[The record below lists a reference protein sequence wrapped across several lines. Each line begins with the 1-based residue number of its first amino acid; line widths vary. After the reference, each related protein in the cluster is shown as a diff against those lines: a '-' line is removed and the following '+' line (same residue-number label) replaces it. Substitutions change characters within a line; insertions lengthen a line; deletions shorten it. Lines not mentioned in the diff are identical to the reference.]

1 MTSPGRGGGVSCPFA
16 PAWWVLGLCL
26 TVGAAAGANQPAKAA
41 KGAAAVEAT
50 PPDSEVQRLVR
61 RYDAAQGVVWKEQ
74 LCLQA
79 QRCFTDE
86 GRLLDAMETGKRVSQ
101 ALADL
106 AQGGDADAAYERGL
120 IALKAARAHASRSAA
135 ETDTQ
140 FPGSTVVLRRRRAQ
154 ETTTAEKY
162 LSMAAMKRHP
172 PACLALAEHLA
183 QRIPQT
189 ESSLVAR
196 LYRCAVVGFSDRYD
210 RAAAIDAFIKMRAAC
225 SPMDPML
232 VEAHAVIY
240 RNSPPDRPWR
250 QVEPDEAMALRKQR
264 AP

>member
-1 MTSPGRGGGVSCPFA
+1 MTSPGRRGGASSPWA
-16 PAWWVLGLCL
+16 PAWLVLGLCL
-26 TVGAAAGANQPAKAA
+26 TVGTAAGANQPAKAA
-41 KGAAAVEAT
+41 KGAAAVVAI
-50 PPDSEVQRLVR
+50 PSDSEVQRLVR
-61 RYDAAQGVVWKEQ
+61 RYDAAQVVVLKEQ
-74 LCLQA
+74 LCLRA

-86 GRLLDAMETGKRVSQ
+86 GRLLDAMETGRRVSQ

-120 IALKAARAHASRSAA
+120 IALQSAQAHASRSAA

-140 FPGSTVVLRRRRAQ
+140 FPGSTAVLRQRRAQ

-162 LSMAAMKRHP
+162 LSMAAMKHHP
-172 PACLALAEHLA
+172 PACLALAQQLS

-189 ESSLVAR
+189 EPSLVAR
-196 LYRCAVVGFSDRYD
+196 LYRCAVVGFSDRND
-210 RAAAIDAFIKMRAAC
+210 RAAAIDAFIKMREAC

-250 QVEPDEAMALRKQR
+250 QVEPDEAMALRKQS